1 MKTTG
6 SVDRVHFL
14 ESERLF
20 LTPTTDDDFEDHY
33 RWLHDR
39 GISYLDDRHFR
50 PVSRARA
57 KEQFDARRNAEDVM
71 SLAVLSRQDGRF
83 MGLTE
88 LYGIDYYERKCYWGL
103 ILGEGYRRQGYG
115 TEIAEL
121 IMKYVFDDLGF
132 NRLKSYTH
140 SGNTGSMQFHKSLG
154 FVQEGRLRQEFFFGG
169 EYVDGLDYAIL
180 RGEYFSRVG
189 RTERNDDH
197 E

>member
-1 MKTTG
+1 MEITG
-6 SVDRVHFL
+6 SADRVRFL
-14 ESERLF
+14 ESERVF
-20 LTPTTDDDFEDHY
+20 LTPTTEDDFEDHY
-33 RWLHDR
+33 RWIHDR
-39 GISYLDDRHFR
+39 DLVYLDDRQLR
-50 PVSRARA
+50 PVSRAKA
-57 KEQFDARRNAEDVM
+57 KEQFDARISAEDVM
-71 SLAVLSRQDGRF
+71 SLAVLAREDGRL

-103 ILGEGYRRQGYG
+103 ILSEEYRRQGYG
-115 TEIAEL
+115 TEVADL
-121 IMKYVFDDLGF
+121 IMRYVFEDLGF

-180 RGEYFSRVG
+180 REGYFSRAG
-189 RTERNDDH
+189 QTEGSGNC